1 MFKTYNRFVYLWR
14 EHALPRV
21 CRSESVLFSMWVS
34 GLERM
39 SSSWAA
45 PRGMFLIIVLKI
57 YDSAF
62 YVWSFNFK
70 ERLNQKIWRFG

>member
-1 MFKTYNRFVYLWR
+1 MRYHVCVCGSQFSPHVGF
-14 EHALPRV
+14 RV
-21 CRSESVLFSMWVS
+21 GTHVLKVGSK
-34 GLERM
+34 
-39 SSSWAA
+39 